1 VNFALGVGA
10 QRSGT
15 TWLSGYLMTHPQ
27 VFMSPY
33 KELHVF
39 DAMFAPEVSG
49 YSREKRF
56 NELHFWLNKL
66 LTEGTCSGNDL
77 ASAIEKYA
85 LSLSEDTYLSYFRK
99 YVRAEHRV
107 MGEITPSY
115 SLIPR
120 NGFLFIRNFLV
131 GAGLNPKV
139 LFIMRDPVERLFSQ
153 LRFDQRRGVKS
164 VKDAYQSA
172 LSLPRIT
179 MRTRYD
185 LTIANLRNEF
195 KEDELL
201 FLFYEELFCDRSV
214 EMICQFLGIEVR
226 RADFSQRINASPDVG
241 PIDPVFEK
249 AAREHLDVVYEYCA
263 DQFGRER
270 IRNLWRSY

>member
-1 VNFALGVGA
+1 VNFVLGVGA

-15 TWLSGYLMTHPQ
+15 TWLYRYLLTHPQ

-49 YSREKRF
+49 YTREKRF
-56 NELHFWLNKL
+56 NELQFWLNKL
-66 LTEGTCSGNDL
+66 LTGGTCSGNEL
-77 ASAIEKYA
+77 ALAIEKYA

-99 YVRAEHRV
+99 YVRAEHAV

-115 SLIPR
+115 SLIPQV
-120 NGFLFIRNFLV
+120 GLHFIRNFLV
-131 GAGLNPKV
+131 GAGLNAKV
-139 LFIMRDPVERLFSQ
+139 LFIMRDPVERLYSQ

-185 LTIANLRNEF
+185 LTLANLRSEF

-201 FLFYEELFCDRSV
+201 FLLYEELFCDESV
-214 EMICQFLGIEVR
+214 EMICQFLGIEAR
-226 RADFSQRINASPDVG
+226 PADFSQHINASVDVG

-249 AAREHLDVVYEYCA
+249 AAREHLDIVYEYCA

-270 IRNLWRSY
+270 IRNRWRFF